1 MEFTTNQNILDV
13 LQLYEYAMSIGK
25 SLDYEE
31 NCSQF
36 LRLVLKR
43 KNLNACWI
51 IVVEKKHA
59 QIVYAIPN
67 GENIE
72 KIQSEEL
79 IEFLKTQKAPLF
91 SEVNEIHKRISPI
104 DLDKGYICMHP
115 LEEEGYLYLYSKH
128 KPIQKDE
135 IIKLSPVINKFSKT
149 LEACRVYSSQNRI
162 LRKLEDQN
170 HELNDYAHVVSHDL
184 KSPLRNIET
193 MISWI
198 EEDLNNQLKD
208 ETLNYLNRIREN
220 ISKMEG
226 LISGILSY
234 SSVGSDFSRDKRID
248 MNKCLRSLLDYNF
261 IPKHITIELPNNL
274 PVIKGDT
281 YRVEQLF
288 QNLINNAIKYNNKK
302 RGLVQITY
310 EDKDTFHQF
319 SIKDNGIGIDPKY
332 HSKIFQTFQKLHYHK
347 DSSGVG
353 LSIVK
358 RIVQSYDGKIW
369 LDSQLGEGTTFSFT
383 LKKML

>member
-31 NCSQF
+31 NCNQF
-36 LRLVLKR
+36 LRLILKR

-51 IVVEKKHA
+51 IRVEKKYA
-59 QIVYAIPN
+59 QIVYALPKA
-67 GENIE
+67 ENKE

-79 IEFLKTQKAPLF
+79 IGFLNSQKGPLF
-91 SEVNEIHKRISPI
+91 SEINETHKRISPI
-104 DLDKGYICMHP
+104 HLDNGYICIHH
-115 LEEEGYLYLYSKH
+115 LGDQGFLFLYSKH
-128 KPIQKDE
+128 KPIQEDE
-135 IIKLSPVINKFSKT
+135 IFKLSPVINKFSKT
-149 LEACRVYSSQNRI
+149 LKACRAYSSQNRI
-162 LRKLEDQN
+162 LQKLEDQN

-198 EEDLNNQLKD
+198 EEDLNTQL
-208 ETLNYLNRIREN
+208 ESGTLDYLNRIREN

-226 LISGILSY
+226 LISDVLSY
-234 SSVGSDFSRDKRID
+234 SSVGSDFSREKLID

-261 IPKHITIELPNNL
+261 TPEHITIELPDNL

-281 YRVEQLF
+281 YRIEQLF
-288 QNLINNAIKYNNKK
+288 QNLINNAIKYNNKEH
-302 RGLVQITY
+302 GLVQITY
-310 EDKDTFHQF
+310 DDQNTYHKF
-319 SIKDNGIGIDPKY
+319 SVKDNGIGIDQKY
-332 HSKIFQTFQKLHYHK
+332 HKKIFQTFQKLHYNK

-358 RIVQSYDGKIW
+358 RIVQSYGGEIW
-369 LDSQLGEGTTFSFT
+369 LDSQLGAGTTFSFT